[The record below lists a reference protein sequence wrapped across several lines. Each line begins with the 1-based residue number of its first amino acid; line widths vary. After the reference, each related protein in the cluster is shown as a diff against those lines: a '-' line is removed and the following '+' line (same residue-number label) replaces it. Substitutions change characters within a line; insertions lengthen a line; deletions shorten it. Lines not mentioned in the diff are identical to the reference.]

1 METIKYALITG
12 AGSFIGGASRYLVS
26 VAVQLA
32 SKVGYPIST
41 FLVNIAGSFLIG
53 LILSAW
59 EQDIISD
66 TSRIFLATGIMGGF
80 TTFSSFSQEI
90 MLMLKAGQTGPALLY
105 IFSSIILGLG
115 ACIFGYYLGK

>member
-26 VAVQLA
+26 IAVQFA
-32 SKVGYPIST
+32 SKSGYPIST
-41 FLVNIAGSFLIG
+41 FIVNIAGSFLIG

-59 EQDIISD
+59 EQDIVSD
-66 TSRIFLATGIMGGF
+66 TGRIFLATGIMGGF

-90 MLMLKAGQTGPALLY
+90 MLMLRAGQTGPALLY
-105 IFSSIILGLG
+105 IGSSVIFGLLACILGY
-115 ACIFGYYLGK
+115 FVGK